1 MTGHRGEDRRSI
13 LMSGRDI
20 NPSRLEVAH
29 PDGPGLPRRAVERE
43 YLATLS
49 EAVPLDAWREIV
61 AAAVEKA
68 KAGDA
73 KARDWL
79 ARYLLGEKPMT
90 LTDLAADEAGGFG
103 VERDIEDRMM
113 ERRKGREIA
122 DILNALRHR

>member
-1 MTGHRGEDRRSI
+1 
-13 LMSGRDI
+13 MSGRSI
-20 NPSRLEVAH
+20 NQNKLKVAH
-29 PDGPGLPRRAVERE
+29 PDEPGPPRRAVERE

-49 EAVPLDAWREIV
+49 EAVPLDAWREII

-90 LTDLAADEAGGFG
+90 LTDLAADEAGGFA

-113 ERRKGREIA
+113 ERRKGRELA
-122 DILNALRHR
+122 DLLNALGRR